1 MNFNPYHSDLPIVE
15 IFDEVKQSLTNE
27 NTLIVNAPAG
37 AGKSTLLPLAV
48 MHENWLKHKKIVML
62 EPRRLAAKTIAMR
75 MAQLL
80 GEEVGQSVGYKIRF
94 ESCAN
99 EQTKILVVTEG
110 ILTRMLQS
118 DNALEKYGLVIFD
131 EFHERSLFADV
142 ALALSRECQQVLRS
156 DLRIMIMS
164 ATLNIPQLAELLEA
178 PVVKSSGRQ
187 YPVDIRYA
195 GEADV
200 KILPELAASLVVKIL
215 KEETGDILVFLPGE
229 GEIKK
234 CEGLLKKMTKE
245 VLIYPLY
252 GQLPPQKQIRAIL
265 PDKNKRR
272 KIVLAT
278 SIAETSLT
286 IEGIKVVV
294 DCGFARTMRFDPRS
308 GLSRLVTQEIT
319 IDAADQRAGR
329 AGRLGPG
336 VCYRMWTLATHHR
349 LNEHRTPEIMESDL
363 ASMILDLAT
372 WGISRPEDLF
382 WLTPPP
388 KGAVSQ
394 AKELLHQ
401 LEALD
406 EGKITSH
413 GKQINK
419 LPCHPRIAHMLS
431 MAEEE
436 GLEGLACDIAALLEE
451 RDPLDRQQVGV
462 DINLRI
468 EALRKSRNG
477 FLKNKLLT
485 RIERVSTQYRKM
497 LKIDIDNTPVD
508 PYETGLLLVHAY
520 PERIAHNRPGNN
532 AQFKLANGKIAAAGH
547 KDNLAHEAWLAVAD
561 VYLRDNMGKI
571 FLASPLN
578 PKDLASLV
586 KQKEVVEW
594 DTKKGGFSALTN
606 LCIGHIILQSK
617 PLHSYSEEKKVE
629 AISAAIQKEGENLLD
644 WNEEVKQWQ
653 NRVLSLRKWDK
664 KAKWPDV
671 SMLTLMESNNEWLG
685 PYLFQVKKPEDLK
698 RINLKE
704 ILHHSLPFEKQSLLE
719 KLAPERIV
727 VPTGSRV
734 KLKYYENGE
743 PPVLAVRLQEV
754 FGMLQ
759 TPAVYNS
766 TINVLMHLLSPG
778 FKLVQITSDLN
789 SFWTNVYFEVRKE
802 MKMKYP
808 KHKWPDNPV
817 DAAPNRK

>member
-1 MNFNPYHSDLPIVE
+1 MSFNPYHSDLPIVE
-15 IFDEVKQSLTNE
+15 IFDEVKQSLATD

-37 AGKSTLLPLAV
+37 AGKSTLLPLAI
-48 MHENWLKHKKIVML
+48 MDEAWLKDKKIVML

-80 GEEVGQSVGYKIRF
+80 GEEVGKSVGYKIRF

-118 DNALEKYGLVIFD
+118 DNALENVGLVVFD

-156 DLRIMIMS
+156 DLRVMIMS
-164 ATLNIPQLAELLEA
+164 ATLNIPQLAEMLDA
-178 PVVKSSGRQ
+178 PVVKSAGRQ

-195 GEADV
+195 GESDM
-200 KILPELAASLVVKIL
+200 KILPELAANLVKRVL
-215 KEETGDILVFLPGE
+215 KEENGDILVFLPGE

-234 CEGLLKKMTKE
+234 CEGLLKKLAKE
-245 VLIYPLY
+245 ALIYPLY

-336 VCYRMWTLATHHR
+336 ICYRMWTLATHHR
-349 LNEHRTPEIMESDL
+349 LNEHRTPEILESDV
-363 ASMILDLAT
+363 ASLVLDLAA
-372 WGISRPEDLF
+372 WGITKPEDLF

-394 AKELLHQ
+394 AKDLLHQ
-401 LEALD
+401 LEALED
-406 EGKITSH
+406 GKITSH
-413 GKQINK
+413 GKRINQ
-419 LPCHPRIAHMLS
+419 LPCHPRIAHMLL
-431 MAEEE
+431 MAEYE
-436 GLEGLACDIAALLEE
+436 GLEGLATDIAALLEE

-477 FLKNKLLT
+477 LLKNKLLT
-485 RIERVSTQYRKM
+485 RIEKVAGQYRKM
-497 LKIDIDNTPVD
+497 LKIEIENSVVD
-508 PYETGLLLVHAY
+508 PYETGLLLVYAY

-547 KDNLAHEAWLAVAD
+547 KDDLAHEAWLAVAD
-561 VYLRDNMGKI
+561 VNLRENMGRI

-594 DTKKGGFSALTN
+594 DSRKGGFTAVTN
-606 LCIGHIILQSK
+606 LCIGHIILQTK

-629 AISAAIQKEGENLLD
+629 AISAAIQKEGEWLLD

-653 NRVLSLRKWDK
+653 NRVLCLRKWDK

-671 SMLTLMESNNEWLG
+671 SVSCLLENNAEWLV
-685 PYLFQVKKPEDLK
+685 PYLNQVKKPEDLK
-698 RINLKE
+698 KINLKK

-719 KLAPERIV
+719 ELVPERIV
-727 VPTGSRV
+727 VPTGSRI
-734 KLKYYENGE
+734 KLQYQENGE

-759 TPAVYNS
+759 TPTVFNS

-778 FKLVQITSDLN
+778 FKLVQITSDLS
-789 SFWTNVYFEVRKE
+789 SFWNNAYFEVRKE
-802 MKMKYP
+802 LKVKYP
-808 KHKWPDNPV
+808 KHKWPDDPV
-817 DAAPNRK
+817 GATPNRK